1 MRLPTKTQ
9 SGIEA
14 TDSKLDYIRANYFQ
28 GLLTDSE
35 LLDAYRNL
43 GYSEQG
49 AKRAASWIMNTG
61 EAYREQHKIDHP
73 SLY

>member
-9 SGIEA
+9 SEIEA

-49 AKRAASWIMNTG
+49 AKIAGAWLMSTCQ
-61 EAYREQHKIDHP
+61 EYRDQHKIDHP